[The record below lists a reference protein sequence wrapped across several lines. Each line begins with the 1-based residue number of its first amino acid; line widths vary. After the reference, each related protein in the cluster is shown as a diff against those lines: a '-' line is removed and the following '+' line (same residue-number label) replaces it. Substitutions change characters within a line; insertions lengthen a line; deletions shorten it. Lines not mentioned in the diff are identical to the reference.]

1 MFFVRI
7 LWGLYLYLCKW
18 LWFLNLVVHK
28 MIIFLN
34 HLRPLINRDKD
45 RLIANHILNLIDIL
59 VFFSF
64 VIFILDFVIFGLSDL
79 FIQFFTSGDCIEI
92 KIKTIYKLWANH
104 ILKNR
109 LFYRKIILYLI
120 LVILFLPHIFKLVL

>member
-1 MFFVRI
+1 
-7 LWGLYLYLCKW
+7 
-18 LWFLNLVVHK
+18 

-92 KIKTIYKLWANH
+92 KIKTIYKL
-104 ILKNR
+104 
-109 LFYRKIILYLI
+109 
-120 LVILFLPHIFKLVL
+120 